1 MLLSRSAVG
10 LIVTV
15 LPLIVIWALAMGIVA
30 NVVLSELFL
39 SRTFPVPTLTD
50 SLKFKTMF
58 DETATPVALSAGVL
72 DERVGGVV
80 SLFTVIRIC
89 GPIVPV
95 VPYPD
100 QSVMP
105 VAPVVFVWV
114 ATNETL
120 PPYSNE

>member
-1 MLLSRSAVG
+1 
-10 LIVTV
+10 
-15 LPLIVIWALAMGIVA
+15 
-30 NVVLSELFL
+30 
-39 SRTFPVPTLTD
+39 
-50 SLKFKTMF
+50 
-58 DETATPVALSAGVL
+58 VL

-89 GPIVPV
+89 GPIAPV

-114 ATNETL
+114 ATN
-120 PPYSNE
+120 

>member
-1 MLLSRSAVG
+1 M
-10 LIVTV
+10 IVTV
-15 LPLIVIWALAMGIVA
+15 LPLIVIWALAIGIVVI
-30 NVVLSELFL
+30 VVLSELFL
-39 SRTFPVPTLTD
+39 IRTFPVPALTD
-50 SLKFKTMF
+50 SLKFKTIF
-58 DETATPVALSAGVL
+58 EDTATPVALSAGVL

-80 SLFTVIRIC
+80 SLFTVIRIW
-89 GPIVPV
+89 GPLVPV

-105 VAPVVFVWV
+105 VPFVVFPWV